1 MTLRV
6 GKLVYGLLK
15 LLPCLLAVLLASS
28 CSSDQYS
35 DELKG
40 GETLVT
46 LTVAT
51 GNGRTIP
58 SRATSDG
65 TSSVATGVASSTD
78 KDNYIK
84 DLLVYIFDKNGN
96 VIGTD
101 QGNFTVTDASTI
113 TVKVKTR
120 PAEGC
125 TVYAIA
131 NAATLTGNAFPFAGV
146 STLDEFK
153 SQVMSFSTVADEN
166 GIVEQEKSTCLLM
179 VGCLTGFNT
188 TATANTNITL
198 QRLASKITFNITAE
212 ANAINGI
219 LYPVVIDSYQ
229 LCNVPNAT
237 FYTHD
242 DMANPKL
249 PDANIYQNFKERT
262 TPVNSWD
269 PTNPTVSYEQYVY
282 ANPTKDK
289 TNATYL
295 LIKAHA
301 QASSTNTAKIWESVF
316 KVYLKEV
323 KQGGTLMTTQY
334 RILPNYHYTVK
345 ITIKGSASAAG
356 GVITSYSAYPF
367 FSSGNPNKNLDD
379 WIDGQEK
386 IDFDYEEN

>member
-15 LLPCLLAVLLASS
+15 LLPCLLAFLLASS

-51 GNGRTIP
+51 GNGT
-58 SRATSDG
+58 TSDG
-65 TSSVATGVASSTD
+65 TGSVTTGVASSTD

-101 QGNFTVTDASTI
+101 QGNYTVTDASTI

-131 NAATLTGNAFPFAGV
+131 NAATLTEKAFPFAGV

-153 SQVMSFSTVADEN
+153 SQVMSFSTDVDGNGLVA
-166 GIVEQEKSTCLLM
+166 QEKSTCLLM

-198 QRLASKITFNITAE
+198 QRLASKITFNIKAE
-212 ANAINGI
+212 ANVINDI
-219 LYPVVIDSYQ
+219 SYPVVIDSYQ

-237 FYTHD
+237 YYTHN
-242 DMANPKL
+242 DMANPTL
-249 PDANIYQNFKERT
+249 PAVNKYQKFKEQNK
-262 TPVNSWD
+262 TPVKSWE
-269 PTNPTVSYEQYVY
+269 NRTVSYVQYVY
-282 ANPTKDK
+282 ANPATDE
-289 TNATYL
+289 TYATYL
-295 LIKAHA
+295 LINAHA
-301 QASSTNTAKIWESVF
+301 QASSSNTAKIWESVF
-316 KVYLKEV
+316 KVYLIKEV
-323 KQGGTLMTTQY
+323 KQGGTPMATQY
-334 RILPNYHYTVK
+334 RILPNYHYTVN
-345 ITIKGSASAAG
+345 ITIKGSVSAAG
-356 GVITSYSAYPF
+356 GVITTYEAYPY
-367 FSSGNPNKNLDD
+367 FSVSPLNPWGTDEYKDLDLKLERN
-379 WIDGQEK
+379 Q
-386 IDFDYEEN
+386 

>member
-15 LLPCLLAVLLASS
+15 LLPCLLAFLLASS

-65 TSSVATGVASSTD
+65 TGSVITGVASSTD
-78 KDNYIK
+78 KDNCIK
-84 DLLVYIFDKNGN
+84 DLLVYIFDKNEN
-96 VIGTD
+96 VIG
-101 QGNFTVTDASTI
+101 QGNYTVTDASTI

-131 NAATLTGNAFPFAGV
+131 NAATLTERAFPFAGV

-153 SQVMSFSTVADEN
+153 SQVMSFSTDVDGNGLVA
-166 GIVEQEKSTCLLM
+166 QEKSTCLLM

-198 QRLASKITFNITAE
+198 QRLASKITFNIKAE
-212 ANAINGI
+212 ANVINDI
-219 LYPVVIDSYQ
+219 SYPVVIDSYQ

-237 FYTHD
+237 YYTHN
-242 DMANPKL
+242 DMANPTL
-249 PDANIYQNFKERT
+249 PAVNKYQKFKEQNK
-262 TPVNSWD
+262 TPVKSWE
-269 PTNPTVSYEQYVY
+269 NRTVSYVQYVY
-282 ANPTKDK
+282 ANPATDE
-289 TNATYL
+289 THATYL
-295 LIKAHA
+295 LIRAHA
-301 QASSTNTAKIWESVF
+301 QASSSNTAKIWESVF

-323 KQGGTLMTTQY
+323 KQGGTPMTMQY
-334 RILPNYHYTVK
+334 RILPNYHYTVN
-345 ITIKGSASAAG
+345 ITIKGSVSAPG

-367 FSSGNPNKNLDD
+367 FSGGNLDRWND
-379 WIDGQEK
+379 QWNNNNGQVNKDLE
-386 IDFDYEEN
+386 

>member
-15 LLPCLLAVLLASS
+15 LLPCLLAFLLASS

-65 TSSVATGVASSTD
+65 TGSVTTRVASSTD
-78 KDNYIK
+78 KDNCIK

-101 QGNFTVTDASTI
+101 QGNYTVTDASTI

-131 NAATLTGNAFPFAGV
+131 NAATLTERAFPFAGV

-153 SQVMSFSTVADEN
+153 SQVMSFSTDVDGNGLVA
-166 GIVEQEKSTCLLM
+166 QEKSTCLLM

-198 QRLASKITFNITAE
+198 QRLASKITFKITAE
-212 ANAINGI
+212 ANVINDI
-219 LYPVVIDSYQ
+219 SYPVVIDSYR

-242 DMANPKL
+242 DMDNPTL
-249 PDANIYQNFKERT
+249 PTDIKYLNFSEQNK
-262 TPVNSWD
+262 TPVKSWE
-269 PTNPTVSYEQYVY
+269 NRTVSYVQYVY
-282 ANPTKDK
+282 ANPATDE
-289 TNATYL
+289 THATYL
-295 LIKAHA
+295 LINAHA
-301 QASSTNTAKIWESVF
+301 QASSSNTAKIWESVF
-316 KVYLKEV
+316 KVYLNSA
-323 KQGGTLMTTQY
+323 TL
-334 RILPNYHYTVK
+334 
-345 ITIKGSASAAG
+345 
-356 GVITSYSAYPF
+356 
-367 FSSGNPNKNLDD
+367 
-379 WIDGQEK
+379 
-386 IDFDYEEN
+386 

>member
-15 LLPCLLAVLLASS
+15 LLPCLLAFLLASS

-65 TSSVATGVASSTD
+65 TGSVITGVASSTD
-78 KDNYIK
+78 KDNCIK
-84 DLLVYIFDKNGN
+84 DLLVYIFDKNEN
-96 VIGTD
+96 VIG
-101 QGNFTVTDASTI
+101 QGNYTVTDASTI

-131 NAATLTGNAFPFAGV
+131 NAATLTEKAFPFAGV

-153 SQVMSFSTVADEN
+153 SQVMSFSTDVDGNGLVA
-166 GIVEQEKSTCLLM
+166 QEKSTCLLM

-198 QRLASKITFNITAE
+198 QRLASKITFNIKAE
-212 ANAINGI
+212 ANVINDI
-219 LYPVVIDSYQ
+219 SYPVVIDSYQ

-237 FYTHD
+237 YYTHN
-242 DMANPKL
+242 DMANPTL
-249 PDANIYQNFKERT
+249 PAVNKYQKFKEQNK
-262 TPVNSWD
+262 TPVKSWE
-269 PTNPTVSYEQYVY
+269 NRTVSYVQYVY
-282 ANPTKDK
+282 ANPATDE
-289 TNATYL
+289 THATYL
-295 LIKAHA
+295 LIRAHA
-301 QASSTNTAKIWESVF
+301 QASSSNTAKIWESVF

-323 KQGGTLMTTQY
+323 KQGGTPMTMQY
-334 RILPNYHYTVK
+334 RILPNYHYTVN
-345 ITIKGSASAAG
+345 ITIKGSVSAPG

-367 FSSGNPNKNLDD
+367 FSGGNLDRWND
-379 WIDGQEK
+379 QWNNNNGQVNKDLE
-386 IDFDYEEN
+386 

>member
-65 TSSVATGVASSTD
+65 TGSVTTGVASSTD

-96 VIGTD
+96 VIGTN
-101 QGNFTVTDASTI
+101 QGKFTVTDASTSTI

-131 NAATLTGNAFPFAGV
+131 NAATLTKETFPFAGV
-146 STLDEFK
+146 STLDELK
-153 SQVMSFSTVADEN
+153 KQVMSFSTVADEN

-188 TATANTNITL
+188 TTTENTNIKL
-198 QRLASKITFNITAE
+198 QRLASKITFNIKAE
-212 ANAINGI
+212 ANAIKGI

-242 DMANPKL
+242 DMANPTL
-249 PDANIYQNFKERT
+249 PTDIKYLNFSKQNK
-262 TPVNSWD
+262 TPVKSWE
-269 PTNPTVSYEQYVY
+269 NPTVSYVQYVY
-282 ANPTKDK
+282 ANPATDE
-289 TNATYL
+289 THATYL
-295 LIKAHA
+295 LINAHA
-301 QASSTNTAKIWESVF
+301 QASFSNTAKIWESVF

-323 KQGGTLMTTQY
+323 KQGGAPMTTQY
-334 RILPNYHYTVK
+334 QILPNYHYTVN
-345 ITIKGSASAAG
+345 ITIKGSKVTADN
-356 GVITSYSAYPF
+356 GVECTAYPF
-367 FSSGNPNKNLDD
+367 FSSSNPDKNLDD

-386 IDFDYEEN
+386 IDFDYEEK

>member
-65 TSSVATGVASSTD
+65 TGSVKTGVASSTD

-101 QGNFTVTDASTI
+101 QGNYTVTDASTI

-131 NAATLTGNAFPFAGV
+131 NAATLTENAFPFAGV

-153 SQVMSFSTVADEN
+153 KQVMSFSTVADEN
-166 GIVEQEKSTCLLM
+166 GLVAQEKSTCLLM

-188 TATANTNITL
+188 TTTENTNIKL
-198 QRLASKITFNITAE
+198 QRLASKITFNIKAE
-212 ANAINGI
+212 ANAIKGI

-249 PDANIYQNFKERT
+249 PTDIKYLNFSKQNK
-262 TPVNSWD
+262 TPVKSWE
-269 PTNPTVSYEQYVY
+269 NRTVSYEQYVY
-282 ANPTKDK
+282 ANPATDE
-289 TNATYL
+289 THATYL
-295 LIKAHA
+295 LINAHA
-301 QASSTNTAKIWESVF
+301 QASFSNTAKIWESVF

-323 KQGGTLMTTQY
+323 KQGGAPMTTQY
-334 RILPNYHYTVK
+334 QILPNYHYTVN
-345 ITIKGSASAAG
+345 ITIKGSKVTADN
-356 GVITSYSAYPF
+356 GVECTAYPF
-367 FSSGNPNKNLDD
+367 FSSSNPDKNLDD

-386 IDFDYEEN
+386 IDFDYEEK